1 MGPREDERSGKIRI
15 KFIKEK
21 MRENGKRTR
30 RSNKAERRSRLADL
44 DFKAQLEDFWH
55 LLEKKTRLKRN
66 YLFKKVNDDQ

>member
-1 MGPREDERSGKIRI
+1 
-15 KFIKEK
+15 
-21 MRENGKRTR
+21 MRENGKRAR

>member
-1 MGPREDERSGKIRI
+1 
-15 KFIKEK
+15 

-55 LLEKKTRLKRN
+55 LLEKKTRLKKIIC
-66 YLFKKVNDDQ
+66 LKKVNDDQ

>member
-1 MGPREDERSGKIRI
+1 
-15 KFIKEK
+15 

-44 DFKAQLEDFWH
+44 DFKAQLEVFWH

-66 YLFKKVNDDQ
+66 YLFKKVNDD

>member
-1 MGPREDERSGKIRI
+1 MKEDRKRI
-15 KFIKEK
+15 Y
-21 MRENGKRTR
+21 RP
-30 RSNKAERRSRLADL
+30 NKAERRSRLADL